1 MKSKTAPIN
10 TAPEMLAMH
19 PQKFALWI
27 GIVSIVMLFAAFTS
41 AYIVRQGE
49 GNWLM
54 FELPTALW
62 YSTVLILLSSA
73 SMHWSYLMAKADK
86 QDMLRIAVSL
96 TVVLGGAFLY
106 TQVYA
111 WAQLVEAKV
120 FFAGT
125 QSNPSGSFLY
135 VLTGM
140 HAIHLV
146 SGLLFLAVVFVSAFL
161 GKIHSKNLTRIEM
174 CATYWHFLD
183 ALWVY
188 LFVFLLLN
196 N

>member
-1 MKSKTAPIN
+1 
-10 TAPEMLAMH
+10 
-19 PQKFALWI
+19 
-27 GIVSIVMLFAAFTS
+27 
-41 AYIVRQGE
+41 
-49 GNWLM
+49 
-54 FELPTALW
+54 
-62 YSTVLILLSSA
+62 
-73 SMHWSYLMAKADK
+73 MAKANK

-106 TQVYA
+106 TQLYA
-111 WAQLVEAKV
+111 WAELVEAKV

-146 SGLLFLAVVFVSAFL
+146 SGLLFLGVVFVSAFL